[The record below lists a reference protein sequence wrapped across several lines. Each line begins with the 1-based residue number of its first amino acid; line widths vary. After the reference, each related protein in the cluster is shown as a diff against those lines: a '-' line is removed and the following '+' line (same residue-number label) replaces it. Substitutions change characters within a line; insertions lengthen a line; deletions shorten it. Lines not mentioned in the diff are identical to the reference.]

1 VSHAWPSMT
10 FHALPCPS
18 MTFHGPSFHDLLR
31 TRRVT
36 RGLRNNTRHQAKQ
49 QRHQAQTATPRPL
62 PLLPLPAQNQTA
74 HCGRSPLLPLTTST
88 THRVAHMRT
97 GLYINELMAKKFSL
111 LGCVALMIASLS
123 SEGGQSSGSF
133 SGMLLESRGVS
144 NRICMRQTA
153 QTIATMRQTAQTLYC
168 IHRLYTRDRS
178 NPCDALPRK
187 PLRCPPLE

>member
-1 VSHAWPSMT
+1 
-10 FHALPCPS
+10 
-18 MTFHGPSFHDLLR
+18 
-31 TRRVT
+31 
-36 RGLRNNTRHQAKQ
+36 
-49 QRHQAQTATPRPL
+49 
-62 PLLPLPAQNQTA
+62 
-74 HCGRSPLLPLTTST
+74 
-88 THRVAHMRT
+88 MRT

-123 SEGGQSSGSF
+123 SEGAQSSGSF